1 MKRVL
6 FFIHDLMGGGAEK
19 VLVNLVNHLDKSNFD
34 VTLQTLFDIGVNRD
48 RIDNNVKYIGG
59 YSKALKGN
67 SYVLKI
73 FSPEWL
79 FHHFIRDDYDIII
92 SYLEGPCARII
103 SGCTNP
109 ETKLVCW
116 IHSKTDTKE
125 KAAKGFRSYR
135 EAKECYQRF
144 DNIVCVS
151 QWVKDYFVKTFDYKK
166 RIEVL
171 YNTIE
176 TDRIASLANAP
187 IRDVMFDPDYINLCS
202 TGKITANKAFDRIA
216 RIQKRF
222 VDEGLKTRVYILGVG
237 EEQKRIETYLKDN
250 NLDNCFFFLGFRTN
264 PYQYVK
270 KCDIYICS
278 SYSEGFSTAVTE
290 ALIVGTPVVTTLCSG
305 MTELL
310 GDNNEYGIV
319 TENDE
324 ESLYEGVRKMVISK
338 KVRDR
343 YAALALERAQRFSTE
358 KTTGAVEKML
368 SEV

>member
-1 MKRVL
+1 
-6 FFIHDLMGGGAEK
+6 
-19 VLVNLVNHLDKSNFD
+19 
-34 VTLQTLFDIGVNRD
+34 
-48 RIDNNVKYIGG
+48 
-59 YSKALKGN
+59 
-67 SYVLKI
+67 
-73 FSPEWL
+73 
-79 FHHFIRDDYDIII
+79 
-92 SYLEGPCARII
+92 
-103 SGCTNP
+103 
-109 ETKLVCW
+109 
-116 IHSKTDTKE
+116 
-125 KAAKGFRSYR
+125 
-135 EAKECYQRF
+135 
-144 DNIVCVS
+144 
-151 QWVKDYFVKTFDYKK
+151 
-166 RIEVL
+166 
-171 YNTIE
+171 
-176 TDRIASLANAP
+176 
-187 IRDVMFDPDYINLCS
+187 MFDPDYINLCS

-250 NLDNCFFFLGFRTN
+250 KLDNCFFFLGFRTN

-310 GDNNEYGIV
+310 GDHNEYGIV

-324 ESLYEGVRKMVISK
+324 ESLYEGIREMVVSK
-338 KVRDR
+338 EVRDR
-343 YAALALERAQRFSTE
+343 YAALALERAKRFSTE